1 MELFPPMPLASWCD
15 TKQTLHRFSQVIGKI
30 RLAASSRRNHWSNV
44 PFHLTGRGIT
54 TRPTATRSLPSTSTS
69 STTSCASPPWTGPF
83 ATDARVWVH
92 GDPTPVVET
101 GDSFGE
107 LPRFTYR
114 LDQVELERVRAEL
127 AEAGLASSALVPRR
141 LRATRT

>member
-1 MELFPPMPLASWCD
+1 MPLASWCD

-30 RLAASSRRNHWSNV
+30 RLAASSRRNHWWNV

-54 TRPTATRSLPSTSTS
+54 TRPMGQVDGNPVFAIDFDFVDHQLRIAT
-69 STTSCASPPWTGPF
+69 WTGPF

>member
-1 MELFPPMPLASWCD
+1 MVGVAAAA
-15 TKQTLHRFSQVIGKI
+15 TLQV
-30 RLAASSRRNHWSNV
+30 LV
-44 PFHLTGRGIT
+44 P
-54 TRPTATRSLPSTSTS
+54 RSLLLVVADHP
-69 STTSCASPPWTGPF
+69 
-83 ATDARVWVH
+83 D

-127 AEAGLASSALVPRR
+127 AEAGLASSTLVPRR
-141 LRATRT
+141 LRATRTKWSVAEVF